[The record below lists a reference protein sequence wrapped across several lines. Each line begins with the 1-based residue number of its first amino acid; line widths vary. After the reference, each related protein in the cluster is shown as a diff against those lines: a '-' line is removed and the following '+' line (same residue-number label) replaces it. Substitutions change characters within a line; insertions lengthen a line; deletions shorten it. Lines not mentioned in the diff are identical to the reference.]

1 MYKLDLKTTCI
12 QYVLFSLL
20 YLLYLCD
27 NRLGLILSVFGLFT
41 AWRLK
46 YTDNYENTTI
56 LKAYL
61 VLSFSVVIF
70 LTVTNTIPKHIFN
83 TTASCLLMINI
94 FVLIL
99 SFNSI
104 NRERLCIIIAILF
117 IVITTPILKYKNNQI
132 TMGSNIINKDL
143 WVVLQTIVLGIF
155 YLTNQNFSMNPNI
168 YLALFSLLAPMI
180 LHFTSN
186 KWLESRALFL
196 NLFIITDLFN

>member
-1 MYKLDLKTTCI
+1 MYKLNLETTLK
-12 QYVLFSLL
+12 QYILFSLL
-20 YLLYLCD
+20 YLLYLVD

-61 VLSFSVVIF
+61 ILSFAFVIF
-70 LTVTNTIPKHIFN
+70 STITNTIPKHIFN

-104 NRERLCIIIAILF
+104 NRKRLCIIIATLF
-117 IVITTPILKYKNNQI
+117 IVITVPTFTMKNNQI
-132 TMGSNIINKDL
+132 TMGSNIIDKDL
-143 WVVLQTIVLGIF
+143 WVVLQTIVLGAV
-155 YLTNQNFSMNPNI
+155 YLNNPKFFMNPNI
-168 YLALFSLLAPMI
+168 YLVLFSLLAPMI

-186 KWLESRALFL
+186 KWLVSRALFL
-196 NLFIITDLFN
+196 NLFIIIDTFN

>member
-1 MYKLDLKTTCI
+1 MYKLDPKTTLI
-12 QYVLFSLL
+12 QYLLFSLL

-70 LTVTNTIPKHIFN
+70 LTVTNNIPKHIFN
-83 TTASCLLMINI
+83 STATWLLMINI
-94 FVLIL
+94 FVLIF
-99 SFNSI
+99 SYNSI
-104 NRERLCIIIAILF
+104 NRQRLCIIIAILF

-143 WVVLQTIVLGIF
+143 WVVLQTIVLVVF
-155 YLTNQNFSMNPNI
+155 YLINQKFSMNPNI
-168 YLALFSLLAPMI
+168 YLVLFSLLAPMI

-196 NLFIITDLFN
+196 NLFLIVDIFN

>member
-1 MYKLDLKTTCI
+1 MYKLDPKTTLI
-12 QYVLFSLL
+12 QYLLFSLL
-20 YLLYLCD
+20 YLLYLYD

-70 LTVTNTIPKHIFN
+70 LTVTNNIPKHIFN
-83 TTASCLLMINI
+83 STATWLLMINI
-94 FVLIL
+94 FVLIF
-99 SFNSI
+99 SYNSI
-104 NRERLCIIIAILF
+104 NRQRLCIIIAILF

-143 WVVLQTIVLGIF
+143 WVVLQTIVLVVF
-155 YLTNQNFSMNPNI
+155 YLINQKFSMNPNI
-168 YLALFSLLAPMI
+168 YLVLFSLLAPMI

-196 NLFIITDLFN
+196 NLFLIVDIFN